1 MATPAFDT
9 HKAVKALCN
18 AGFNGDQAEA
28 VVEQINGAV
37 NENVATKSDLAQL
50 VHREEFSDE
59 LKEAVS
65 ELATKEAVA
74 RLATKEEIAR
84 LATKEEIARLAT
96 KEETARLATKE
107 ELREAVSKLA
117 TKEELREAVSKLAT
131 KEEIAKLATKE
142 ELEKLE
148 LRLLAQMQKQANTYL
163 KYLIVFAAAVVGLS
177 KMLDILIG

>member
-1 MATPAFDT
+1 MAILAFDT

-18 AGFNGDQAEA
+18 AGFNGAQAEA

-37 NENVATKSDLAQL
+37 NENVATKADLAQL
-50 VHREEFSDE
+50 VHREEFSNE
-59 LKEAVS
+59 LKEAV
-65 ELATKEAVA
+65 A
-74 RLATKEEIAR
+74 
-84 LATKEEIARLAT
+84 
-96 KEETARLATKE
+96 
-107 ELREAVSKLA
+107 KLA
-117 TKEELREAVSKLAT
+117 TKEEV
-131 KEEIAKLATKE
+131 AKLATKE

>member
-1 MATPAFDT
+1 MAILAFDT

-37 NENVATKSDLAQL
+37 NENVATKADLAQL
-50 VHREEFSDE
+50 ATKEEVA
-59 LKEAVS
+59 K
-65 ELATKEAVA
+65 LATKEELQEEVA
-74 RLATKEEIAR
+74 KLATKEEIA
-84 LATKEEIARLAT
+84 
-96 KEETARLATKE
+96 
-107 ELREAVSKLA
+107 KLA
-117 TKEELREAVSKLAT
+117 TKEELREAVAKLAT
-131 KEEIAKLATKE
+131 KEELREAVAKLATKE

-148 LRLLAQMQKQANTYL
+148 LRLLAQLQKQANTYL

>member
-1 MATPAFDT
+1 MAILAFDT

-37 NENVATKSDLAQL
+37 NENVATKADLAQ
-50 VHREEFSDE
+50 
-59 LKEAVS
+59 
-65 ELATKEAVA
+65 LATKEALQEEVA
-74 RLATKEEIAR
+74 
-84 LATKEEIARLAT
+84 
-96 KEETARLATKE
+96 
-107 ELREAVSKLA
+107 KLA
-117 TKEELREAVSKLAT
+117 TKEELREAVAKLAT
-131 KEEIAKLATKE
+131 KEEIAKLATKEELREAVAKLATKEELREAVAKLATRE

>member
-1 MATPAFDT
+1 MAILAFDT

-18 AGFNGDQAEA
+18 AGFNGAQAEA

-37 NENVATKSDLAQL
+37 NENVATKADLAQL

-59 LKEAVS
+59 LKEAV
-65 ELATKEAVA
+65 A
-74 RLATKEEIAR
+74 
-84 LATKEEIARLAT
+84 
-96 KEETARLATKE
+96 
-107 ELREAVSKLA
+107 KLA
-117 TKEELREAVSKLAT
+117 TKEEV
-131 KEEIAKLATKE
+131 AKLATKE

>member
-1 MATPAFDT
+1 MAILAFDT

-37 NENVATKSDLAQL
+37 NENVATKADLAQL
-50 VHREEFSDE
+50 VHREEFSYE
-59 LKEAVS
+59 LNETVAK
-65 ELATKEAVA
+65 LATKEAVA
-74 RLATKEEIAR
+74 
-84 LATKEEIARLAT
+84 
-96 KEETARLATKE
+96 
-107 ELREAVSKLA
+107 KLA
-117 TKEELREAVSKLAT
+117 TKEELREAV
-131 KEEIAKLATKE
+131 AKLATKE

-148 LRLLAQMQKQANTYL
+148 LRLLAQLQKQANTYL

>member
-37 NENVATKSDLAQL
+37 NENVATKADLAQL
-50 VHREEFSDE
+50 VHREEFSYE
-59 LKEAVS
+59 LN
-65 ELATKEAVA
+65 EAVA
-74 RLATKEEIAR
+74 
-84 LATKEEIARLAT
+84 
-96 KEETARLATKE
+96 
-107 ELREAVSKLA
+107 KLA
-117 TKEELREAVSKLAT
+117 TKEELREAVAKLAT
-131 KEEIAKLATKE
+131 KEEVAKLATKEELREAVAKLATKEELREAVAKLATKEEVAKLATKE